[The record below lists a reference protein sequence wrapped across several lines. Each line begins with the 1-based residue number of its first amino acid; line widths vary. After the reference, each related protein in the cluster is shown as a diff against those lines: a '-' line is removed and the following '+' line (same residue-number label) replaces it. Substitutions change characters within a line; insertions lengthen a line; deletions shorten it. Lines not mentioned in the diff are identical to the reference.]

1 MKKIVSVVL
10 ILVLVLSVGTM
21 AFADSNAVNIT
32 KNPTDEVRFVGDN
45 AIFTVAATG
54 YSKFAWNFQSPDGKT
69 YTVQDFRNM
78 FPYAHVEG
86 EDTATLTVKNVSTAM
101 NGWAVYCAFF
111 SGNTEFDTTLAYLYV
126 TVYNP
131 ATDTAPKT
139 YTTTYYTYTLLY
151 SDDYGYYY
159 YIPEDEDVVL
169 YVNEYGTYTPAHP
182 DAYDKDDVVLYAD
195 EYGTYTP
202 AHPDAYDDDD
212 EVQYV
217 DSYTTYFDDG
227 SSVTDYQDGSYA
239 VDSNDGYVTYY
250 DMDGNSLESH
260 EDGSYLQSFTN
271 GYWNAY
277 NASTGEFSGGMDY

>member
-1 MKKIVSVVL
+1 MKKTISVVL

-21 AFADSNAVNIT
+21 AFADSSAVSIT

-78 FPYAHVEG
+78 FPYARVEG

-111 SGNTEFDTTLAYLYV
+111 SGDTEFDTTLAYLYV
-126 TVYNP
+126 TVYDP
-131 ATDTAPKT
+131 ATNSAPAT
-139 YTTTYYTYTLLY
+139 YTTYYTYTLLY

-159 YIPEDEDVVL
+159 YIPEYVDNDVVV
-169 YVNEYGTYTPAHP
+169 YV
-182 DAYDKDDVVLYAD
+182 D

-202 AHPDAYDDDD
+202 AHPDAYDYVDDD
-212 EVQYV
+212 
-217 DSYTTYFDDG
+217 YTITYYDDG
-227 SSVTDYQDGSYA
+227 SSVTDYMDGSYA

-260 EDGSYLQSFTN
+260 EDGSYLESFTN

-277 NASTGEFSGGMDY
+277 NASTGEFCGGIDY